1 MRRAFVAATV
11 IASLGLTGLPAQAA
25 VQVKIQDFM
34 FTPSKLAVAEG
45 TAITWHYVSGGTTH
59 HTSTQNGPPN
69 LWNTGS
75 LLPGQ
80 TSSPVVL
87 RGAGTYP
94 YHCAVHPSMVG
105 IIRVP
110 IRVSPITGTTSTTFT
125 IRLATAKQTGLAYDI
140 QKRKGAGAWKSME
153 ERRHRPGR
161 AVHAPRRWRHVV
173 VPVPCAPD
181 LERGAEWLVA
191 GEEDHD
197 LVGVRGVQKRSN
209 RIARFTSWIAFVTSM
224 PRGHASV
231 QLKVVR
237 HRKTPVFS
245 ERILIRSWPPSSRE
259 SKMNRCALT
268 IAAGPT

>member
-1 MRRAFVAATV
+1 MATLPDEPRGLVARSTSFLWEKGAAMRRAFVAAAV

-45 TAITWHYVSGGTTH
+45 TAITWHYDSGGTTH
-59 HTSTQNGPPN
+59 HTSTQNGPLK

-80 TSSPVVL
+80 TSTPVVL

-125 IRLATAKQTGLAYDI
+125 IRLATAKQTGLAFDI
-140 QKRKGAGAWKSME
+140 QRRKGAGAW
-153 ERRHRPGR
+153 R
-161 AVHAPRRWRHVV
+161 AWKTGVTA
-173 VPVPCAPD
+173 
-181 LERGAEWLVA
+181 LV
-191 GEEDHD
+191 
-197 LVGVRGVQKRSN
+197 
-209 RIARFTSWIAFVTSM
+209 ARFT
-224 PRGHASV
+224 
-231 QLKVVR
+231 
-237 HRKTPVFS
+237 HRAGGGTWWFRSRVH
-245 ERILIRSWPPSSRE
+245 RISNGARSGWSPAR
-259 SKMNRCALT
+259 RIT
-268 IAAGPT
+268 IS